1 MKLTGPTMSSYPVF
15 PNWVFEGKV
24 ELTKEQRT
32 GCLEHATKLDKV
44 ETTFGWATKIGNI
57 QDEMFTLSNLTGQM
71 FFNNVVSHFRLS
83 KEFQGLDS
91 CENQFIMIKPGQCIP
106 PVVNRLRWY
115 NAVVFIEGE
124 DNSHA
129 LQLNDFTAKQWQNP
143 STEIQEYSHIIPFE
157 PNKVIFFPS
166 HIPWGFTS
174 NSSKSNTLIFVCNYF
189 MNHFEGEI

>member
-71 FFNNVVSHFRLS
+71 FFNNVVSWSH
-83 KEFQGLDS
+83 
-91 CENQFIMIKPGQCIP
+91 
-106 PVVNRLRWY
+106 
-115 NAVVFIEGE
+115 IEGVMVKRPE
-124 DNSHA
+124 GRG
-129 LQLNDFTAKQWQNP
+129 K
-143 STEIQEYSHIIPFE
+143 
-157 PNKVIFFPS
+157 
-166 HIPWGFTS
+166 
-174 NSSKSNTLIFVCNYF
+174 SKAW
-189 MNHFEGEI
+189 